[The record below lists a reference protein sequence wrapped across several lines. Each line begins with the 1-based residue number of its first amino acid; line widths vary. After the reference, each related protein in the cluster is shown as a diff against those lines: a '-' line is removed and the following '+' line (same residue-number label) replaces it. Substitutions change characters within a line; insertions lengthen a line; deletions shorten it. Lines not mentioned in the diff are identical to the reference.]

1 MRQQMIQKPFALQ
14 GPNHFKLTFIS
25 SLKQPRYLPNFPFP
39 ESAPLRNVSQRDE
52 RGTQFNAPCRRMRN
66 VERNCLLLVQTDD
79 RRISFYRRNGRHKV
93 VDGSLPH
100 PVVDLGLGVH
110 HEGNPVFGQGQSS
123 LFILVLFVCY
133 FKINILFFLFKRIHA
148 LCVLFFPARWRF
160 SLDNFKEYSTISACK
175 NMVYIALHY

>member
-110 HEGNPVFGQGQSS
+110 HEGNPVFGQGQSFC
-123 LFILVLFVCY
+123 LFILVLFVYY
-133 FKINILFFLFKRIHA
+133 FKINIFFLDLNVSM
-148 LCVLFFPARWRF
+148 LCVFCL
-160 SLDNFKEYSTISACK
+160 SCK
-175 NMVYIALHY
+175 MAS